1 MKMASW
7 SAPIAGGD
15 KEQYP
20 VGGRAAL
27 EYINK
32 KRGKE
37 RDIMDIYV
45 GEKRVDLEKKKRKR
59 KIDVS

>member
-1 MKMASW
+1 MKVASW
-7 SAPIAGGD
+7 SAPIAGRDNGLF
-15 KEQYP
+15 Q

-45 GEKRVDLEKKKRKR
+45 GEKRVDLEQKKRKR
-59 KIDVS
+59 KKVVS